1 MNFSSDELEL
11 RIEKCK
17 KVLNSDANS
26 QVFAALADCYRKKGE
41 LELALDVCSKG
52 LQLHPDYGSGHFVM
66 SKILFDMGNFK
77 EAYEELLRAKSCDK
91 PTYSME
97 IFECKLMVEM
107 GNLSKAQSKLR
118 ELRER
123 DPSNSQII
131 AITETIKKDMHK
143 AVGEKQTANAKPD
156 IRKETINQTA
166 VSADNSK
173 DRTGIEK
180 LIAFLN
186 SFPNL
191 VGFAVVENSDKLVTA
206 SGFGDES
213 KPDEKQVSEMLTTI
227 NENLR
232 KVGLG
237 EMRNCLIETKLH
249 NLIFRE
255 FDNYKVIIR
264 AEKSFSLGL
273 LNLRLSKIMANL
285 HG

>member
-1 MNFSSDELEL
+1 MKFSSDELEL

-26 QVFAALADCYRKKGE
+26 QIFAALAECYRKKGE
-41 LELALDVCSKG
+41 LELALEVCSQG
-52 LQLHPDYGSGHFVM
+52 LSIHPDYGSGHFVM

-77 EAYEELLRAKSCDK
+77 EAYEELMQAKSCDN

-97 IFECKLMVEM
+97 MFECKLMVEM
-107 GNLSKAQSKLR
+107 GNISKAQSKLK

-143 AVGEKQTANAKPD
+143 AAGEKQAQEARRD
-156 IRKETINQTA
+156 IPEEVINQTA

-173 DRTGIEK
+173 DRTDVEK

-191 VGFAVVENSDKLVTA
+191 VGFAVVEDSDELIAA
-206 SGFGDES
+206 SGFEDES
-213 KPDEKQVSEMLTTI
+213 KLDKKSVSEMLTTI

-232 KVGLG
+232 KVNLG

-249 NLIFRE
+249 NLIFRD
-255 FDNYKVIIR
+255 FDNYKIIIR
-264 AEKSFSLGL
+264 SEKSFSLGL
-273 LNLRLSKIMANL
+273 LNLKLSKIMADL